1 MPKNRGSGR
10 GRGGRG
16 GGGGGKRRQPLPGK
30 ACHFEDGDGSCF
42 ELGSRGLC
50 GAPQQGAAALVQ
62 HADEREL
69 CQSHPP
75 FGFRPLCEGRDKT
88 GGTPAANLRMLRN
101 FRDPARCRYRSC
113 AIVGAG
119 GTLLGARLGR
129 DIDAHEAV
137 IRINLSP
144 DGPMAAEAKS
154 APHRH
159 VPTWVADVGA
169 RTSWRV
175 VTMEVYG
182 YLSHYSRFWLQP
194 PKGHGRHANMSDVP
208 QEPLLAVSCH
218 TPTRSMGRCRAE
230 RLQQTFGHPWAAS
243 YLISPLLLKHTQ
255 ARYFRGALN
264 QQVPSTGM
272 TAIAFAETMCD
283 SISLYGFANGSCPS
297 ACYHGSNVAVLAVPQ
312 LATTG
317 SSDRIR
323 RVGAALC
330 TLEERPRI

>member
-1 MPKNRGSGR
+1 MALRGRGSGR
-10 GRGGRG
+10 GR

-30 ACHFEDGDGSCF
+30 ACHFEDGDGNCF

-119 GTLLGARLGR
+119 GTLLGARLGH

-144 DGPMAAEAKS
+144 DGPMAAEGKS

-182 YLSHYSRFWLQP
+182 YLSHYSRFWLQQ
-194 PKGHGRHANMSDVP
+194 PKGHGKHANMSGVP

-230 RLQQTFGHPWAAS
+230 RLQQTFGHPWSSMVKVRPWYRHNGNISGCCWRQHLKAQGRPPHSGGDAQRLRTPQEATPLQAHAA
-243 YLISPLLLKHTQ
+243 
-255 ARYFRGALN
+255 
-264 QQVPSTGM
+264 QVAIF
-272 TAIAFAETMCD
+272 TAIDHA
-283 SISLYGFANGSCPS
+283 GGRR
-297 ACYHGSNVAVLAVPQ
+297 
-312 LATTG
+312 AT
-317 SSDRIR
+317 
-323 RVGAALC
+323 
-330 TLEERPRI
+330 